1 MGLIIISIVMFM
13 EIKKLQEQIK
23 LNIFFY
29 KTMVIN
35 TLIQYIM
42 LIGSKFIKRE
52 FILKNILIKL
62 YHKTFFQKYE
72 YYNKSRQALFVNDI

>member
-1 MGLIIISIVMFM
+1 MYM
-13 EIKKLQEQIK
+13 EIKEFQEQIK
-23 LNIFFY
+23 LNIFSY

-42 LIGSKFIKRE
+42 LIGNKFIKKE

-62 YHKTFFQKYE
+62 YHKIFFHKYE
-72 YYNKSRQALFVNDI
+72 YYNKFRQAVFTNNIE